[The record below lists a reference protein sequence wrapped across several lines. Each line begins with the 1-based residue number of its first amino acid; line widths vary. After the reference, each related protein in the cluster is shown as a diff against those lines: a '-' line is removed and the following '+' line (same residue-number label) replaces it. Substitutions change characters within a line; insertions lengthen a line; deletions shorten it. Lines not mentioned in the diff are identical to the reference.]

1 MQNIKSND
9 SVRNFLCYYN
19 SNQLIVKNIVYL
31 RKNSI
36 NVTKSLGTIQNN
48 NFCYSKYRTLS
59 LTAED
64 ELISYLHLQ
73 ELIRLY
79 WILIPR
85 L

>member
-1 MQNIKSND
+1 MI
-9 SVRNFLCYYN
+9 
-19 SNQLIVKNIVYL
+19 YL

-36 NVTKSLGTIQNN
+36 NVTKFLGTIQNN
-48 NFCYSKYRTLS
+48 NFRYSKYCTLL

-79 WILIPR
+79 
-85 L
+85 

>member
-1 MQNIKSND
+1 MI
-9 SVRNFLCYYN
+9 
-19 SNQLIVKNIVYL
+19 YL

-36 NVTKSLGTIQNN
+36 NVTKFLGTIQNN
-48 NFCYSKYRTLS
+48 NFRYSKYCTLL

-79 WILIPR
+79 WILIAGV
-85 L
+85 